1 MPSRVL
7 IVEDNPKNMFL
18 LRAHMEPL
26 QVQCLEAQ
34 DGLTA
39 LEMVASEAPD
49 VVLLDVLL
57 PGLDGFEVCQRIRQ
71 MPGRYDIPILII
83 TALESREARLRGLEA
98 GADDYIAKPVD
109 GAELRA
115 KMRTLVRLNRY
126 RKNAEQQQRFE
137 TLLLCSPDAVVLI
150 RPDGEL
156 LHANPALFAMLNL
169 EPQPLKSAEPL
180 VQRALEP
187 LLHLHHKSGRQ
198 SSPARYHPSRVQEL
212 ILPGHGSSP
221 ERLLEWRSAEMSW
234 EDRPAR
240 LFLLRD
246 ISERRRAEIER
257 HRHLYF
263 SPINGLPNR
272 AFLHERLAESFTR
285 QQDEAQI
292 ALLLLDLDRFSSI
305 NQSLGYVTGDQ
316 VLLAVAQVLQ
326 TVVRPSDLLFSL
338 GEDEYALL
346 IYDENW
352 LPGLPATLG
361 ERLRQRVSEPLLV
374 GEHVFFLT
382 ASVGGVLRQ
391 PYHHQAE
398 ELMRDAYTALN
409 EAKALRGNHCFF
421 FDPSMHEQALRR
433 HRLEHELRMALQ
445 KEQLTLYY
453 QPVVSLREPGKVGFE
468 ALMRWYHP
476 ERGMVP
482 PSEFI
487 PLAED
492 SGLIIPLGLMAL
504 RVACQQLRRWM
515 DTYGEDSVYRISVN
529 LSVAQLRRPEFLAE
543 VQQVLLENRVP
554 PERLWLEV
562 TESLVIDDP
571 EAAIRCLEAL
581 HGLGLRLMLDD
592 FGTGYSSLS
601 YLQQL
606 PLSGLKIDR
615 SFVQRLGDSAKELD
629 IVRMITA
636 LAHRLGL
643 VVVAEGVETPQQLA
657 LLESVACDFV
667 QGYLHGKPQPPREL
681 EPHWFKKTLT
691 APSP

>member
-1 MPSRVL
+1 
-7 IVEDNPKNMFL
+7 
-18 LRAHMEPL
+18 
-26 QVQCLEAQ
+26 
-34 DGLTA
+34 
-39 LEMVASEAPD
+39 
-49 VVLLDVLL
+49 
-57 PGLDGFEVCQRIRQ
+57 
-71 MPGRYDIPILII
+71 
-83 TALESREARLRGLEA
+83 
-98 GADDYIAKPVD
+98 
-109 GAELRA
+109 
-115 KMRTLVRLNRY
+115 
-126 RKNAEQQQRFE
+126 
-137 TLLLCSPDAVVLI
+137 
-150 RPDGEL
+150 
-156 LHANPALFAMLNL
+156 MLNL

-187 LLHLHHKSGRQ
+187 LLHLHHRSEKQ
-198 SSPARYHPSRVQEL
+198 SSPTRYHPSRVQEL
-212 ILPGHGSSP
+212 ILPGNGGSP
-221 ERLLEWRSAEMSW
+221 ERLLEWRTTEMSW
-234 EDRPAR
+234 EDRSAR

-272 AFLHERLAESFTR
+272 AFLHERLVDCFTR

-292 ALLLLDLDRFSSI
+292 ALILLDLDRFSNI

-316 VLLAVAQVLQ
+316 VLLAAAQVLQ

-346 IYDENW
+346 IYDENKISE
-352 LPGLPATLG
+352 LPATLG
-361 ERLRQRVSEPLLV
+361 EQLRQRISQPLQV
-374 GEHVFFLT
+374 EEHTFFLT
-382 ASVGGVLRQ
+382 ASVGVVLRQ

-398 ELMRDAYTALN
+398 ELIRDAYTALN
-409 EAKALRGNHCFF
+409 EAKARRGNRCFF
-421 FDPSMHEQALRR
+421 FEPSMHEQALRR
-433 HRLEHELRMALQ
+433 QQLEHELRVALQ
-445 KEQLTLYY
+445 KEQLTLFY
-453 QPVVSLREPGKVGFE
+453 QPVLSLREPGKVGFE
-468 ALMRWYHP
+468 ALMRWRHP

-504 RVACQQLRRWM
+504 RVACQQLRHWM
-515 DTYGEDSVYRISVN
+515 DSFGEDSVHRISVN
-529 LSVAQLRRPEFLAE
+529 LSVAQLRRPEFLGE
-543 VQQVLLENRVP
+543 VQQVLLETRVP
-554 PERLWLEV
+554 PDRLWLEV

-571 EAAIRCLEAL
+571 EAAIRCLESL
-581 HGLGLRLMLDD
+581 HGLGLRLILDD

-643 VVVAEGVETPQQLA
+643 VVVAEGVETQEQLV

-667 QGYLHGKPQPPREL
+667 QGYLHGKPQHPTEL
-681 EPHWFKKTLT
+681 ESRWFKKPLNVTL
-691 APSP
+691 P